1 PFLTLQQEKQ
11 NEGEAMSKKKGK
23 KNVITTIGEACDQ
36 YALNNPRKYNY
47 EHDAQPGEELI
58 FILEEPSPELTDEEL
73 SLIQSMDGVY
83 FNPRPRKTTVI
94 DSSLLKRWQ
103 CLGFQDMHHFRGY
116 MALNSL
122 QYAGVRE
129 TELLL
134 LDKIKIDD

>member
-1 PFLTLQQEKQ
+1 
-11 NEGEAMSKKKGK
+11 MSKKKGK

-58 FILEEPSPELTDEEL
+58 FILEEPSPELTDTEL
-73 SLIQSMDGVY
+73 EIIQSMTGVY
-83 FNPRPRKTTVI
+83 FNPRPRKTTII

-122 QYAGVRE
+122 KYAGVTE

-134 LDKIKIDD
+134 LNKVNIDD

>member
-1 PFLTLQQEKQ
+1 
-11 NEGEAMSKKKGK
+11 MSKKKGK

-47 EHDAQPGEELI
+47 EHDADPGEELI
-58 FILEEPSPELTDEEL
+58 FIIEEPSPELTTEEK
-73 SLIQSMDGVY
+73 SIIQSMPGVY

-103 CLGFQDMHHFRGY
+103 CLGFTDMAHFRGY

-129 TELLL
+129 TDLLL
-134 LDKIKIDD
+134 LDKVNIDD

>member
-1 PFLTLQQEKQ
+1 
-11 NEGEAMSKKKGK
+11 MSKKKGK

-47 EHDAQPGEELI
+47 EHDAEPGEELI
-58 FILEEPSPELTDEEL
+58 FILEEPSPELTDTEL
-73 SLIQSMDGVY
+73 SIIQSIPGVY
-83 FNPRPRKTTVI
+83 FNPRPRKTTII

-103 CLGFQDMHHFRGY
+103 CLGFSDMANFRGY

-129 TELLL
+129 TDLLL
-134 LDKIKIDD
+134 LDKVNIDD

>member
-1 PFLTLQQEKQ
+1 
-11 NEGEAMSKKKGK
+11 MSKQKSK
-23 KNVITTIGEACDQ
+23 KNVIMAIGEACDQ

-73 SLIQSMDGVY
+73 SIIQSMDGVY
-83 FNPRPRKTTVI
+83 FNPRPRKTTII

-103 CLGFQDMHHFRGY
+103 CLGFQDMNHFRGY

-122 QYAGVRE
+122 QYAGARE
-129 TELLL
+129 TELLML
-134 LDKIKIDD
+134 

>member
-1 PFLTLQQEKQ
+1 
-11 NEGEAMSKKKGK
+11 MSKQKGK
-23 KNVITTIGEACDQ
+23 KNVITTIGEACEQ
-36 YALNNPRKYNY
+36 YELKNPRKYNY
-47 EHDAQPGEELI
+47 EHDAEPGEELI

-73 SLIQSMDGVY
+73 SIIQSMPGVS

-103 CLGFQDMHHFRGY
+103 CLGFTDMAHFRGY

-129 TELLL
+129 TDLLL
-134 LDKIKIDD
+134 LDKVNIDD

>member
-1 PFLTLQQEKQ
+1 
-11 NEGEAMSKKKGK
+11 MSKKKGK

-103 CLGFQDMHHFRGY
+103 CLGFQDMHTLG
-116 MALNSL
+116 
-122 QYAGVRE
+122 GIW
-129 TELLL
+129 LLTVCNMQG
-134 LDKIKIDD
+134 

>member
-1 PFLTLQQEKQ
+1 
-11 NEGEAMSKKKGK
+11 MSKKKGK

-73 SLIQSMDGVY
+73 SIIQSMDGVY
-83 FNPRPRKTTVI
+83 FNPRPRKTTII

-103 CLGFQDMHHFRGY
+103 CLGFQDMNHFRGY

-122 QYAGVRE
+122 KYAGVTE

-134 LDKIKIDD
+134 LSAIKIDD

>member
-1 PFLTLQQEKQ
+1 
-11 NEGEAMSKKKGK
+11 MSKKKGK

-73 SLIQSMDGVY
+73 SIIQSMDDVY
-83 FNPRPRKTTVI
+83 FNPRPRKTTII

-103 CLGFQDMHHFRGY
+103 CLGFQDMNHFRGY

-122 QYAGVRE
+122 QYAGARE
-129 TELLL
+129 TELLML
-134 LDKIKIDD
+134 ERIKIDD